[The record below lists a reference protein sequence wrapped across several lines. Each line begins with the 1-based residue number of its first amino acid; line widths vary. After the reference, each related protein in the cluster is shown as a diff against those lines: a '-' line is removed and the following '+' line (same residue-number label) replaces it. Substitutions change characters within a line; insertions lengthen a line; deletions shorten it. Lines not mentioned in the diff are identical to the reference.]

1 MDDFKGL
8 KIRTMENPVDVGIF
22 NAIGAQATPMAYSE
36 LFTAIQQGTVDGGE
50 NPIANYLSDG
60 FSEVAPYLTL
70 SGHTYNICIILIS
83 NEAIEKI
90 PADMRDAFF
99 AAGKDGIAQAS
110 AMVLQAN
117 EDAIE
122 TLKAN
127 GATITDID
135 RTALYELC
143 KPLYEEFAND
153 RIPTELVEMVNAAK

>member
-1 MDDFKGL
+1 M
-8 KIRTMENPVDVGIF
+8 
-22 NAIGAQATPMAYSE
+22 
-36 LFTAIQQGTVDGGE
+36 QQ
-50 NPIANYLSDG
+50 
-60 FSEVAPYLTL
+60 
-70 SGHTYNICIILIS
+70 II
-83 NEAIEKI
+83 EALYV
-90 PADMRDAFF
+90 
-99 AAGKDGIAQAS
+99 AAGIGQVIAVRASIAGASGGCQAEIGTASAMAAGACVQLKGGTDSQIAQAS